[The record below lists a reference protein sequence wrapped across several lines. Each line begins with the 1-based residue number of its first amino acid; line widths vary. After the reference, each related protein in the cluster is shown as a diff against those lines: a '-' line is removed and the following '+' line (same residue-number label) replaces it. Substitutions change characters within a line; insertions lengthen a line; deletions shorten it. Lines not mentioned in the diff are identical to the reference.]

1 MPRSNQHLTT
11 NLQEMGAMQGGWS
24 APHLDCGQPE
34 GQKGVVSK
42 ARHVREHSRL
52 RQYSIW
58 NWTGADLHWELKS
71 E

>member
-1 MPRSNQHLTT
+1 
-11 NLQEMGAMQGGWS
+11 MQGGWS